1 MTSLHKNGIIYFG
14 SFKNTA
20 PGVPGADVRKG
31 RKSMTETVK
40 KQEVTNKYL
49 GKQYAIF
56 SVKDKHG
63 REISRFAARLSKH
76 DGFYYCFSSR
86 RLAGEKDKLYCRR
99 PTWADVA
106 AGAVYLLNRMKAGQW
121 EEFGKLRDYSIQ
133 RDQEV
138 DLRFSPVLVGKTSR
152 VLLPVT
158 IEDDGQILEGKF
170 HLSYSTAMKILLVLM
185 KTKQDGAT
193 CPDTAKVEVIRGI
206 D

>member
-1 MTSLHKNGIIYFG
+1 M
-14 SFKNTA
+14 
-20 PGVPGADVRKG
+20 GADVKKG
-31 RKSMTETVK
+31 RKMEEVEK
-40 KQEVTNKYL
+40 KQEVRPSKYQ

-56 SVKDKHG
+56 SVKNKRG
-63 REISRFAARLSKH
+63 YEISRFAARFSKRE
-76 DGFYYCFSSR
+76 GFYYCYSSR
-86 RLAGEKDKLYCRR
+86 RLSSAKDKIFCRR

-158 IEDDGQILEGKF
+158 IEDTGEIMEDNF

-193 CPDTAKVEVIRGI
+193 CPDTAKVEVLKGI